1 MLKRLVWYG
10 EHLVC
15 FGLSLLILTS
25 FYTAQT
31 SATNL
36 YWLASIGMPV
46 DSAVV
51 SATLLADWLG
61 MNIHGEVPL
70 SGLLGVALLLAFS
83 ATRVVTIWWVVESR
97 YIYALAGAVGSAVL
111 VICMPLA
118 LSDMELI
125 AGARS
130 LLGKFYLI
138 AAGGVAGYFFG
149 SQLTRLS
156 K

>member
-156 K
+156 E

>member
-130 LLGKFYLI
+130 LIGKFYLI

>member
-130 LLGKFYLI
+130 LIGKFYLI

-149 SQLTRLS
+149 SQMTRLS

>member
-10 EHLVC
+10 EHLVW

-130 LLGKFYLI
+130 LIGKFYLI

-149 SQLTRLS
+149 SQMTRLS

>member
-1 MLKRLVWYG
+1 MLKRLVRFAEY
-10 EHLVC
+10 LVW
-15 FGLSLLILTS
+15 FGLSILILTS

-36 YWLASIGMPV
+36 YWLTSIGMPV

-61 MNIHGEVPL
+61 MNIYGEVPL
-70 SGLLGVALLLAFS
+70 SALLGVTLFLAFEV
-83 ATRVVTIWWVVESR
+83 TRVVTIWWVVESR
-97 YIYALAGAVGSAVL
+97 YIYALAGAVASAVL
-111 VICMPLA
+111 IICMPLA

-130 LLGKFYLI
+130 LLGKLYLI
-138 AAGGVAGYFFG
+138 ASGGVAGYFFG
-149 SQLTRLS
+149 SQRTRQS
-156 K
+156 E